1 VYGWRVFQSGYR
13 QRGRSHLK
21 CVMRQPT
28 ATTLPKAK
36 KRLSEGTSIPTSAHT
51 MRHDPILQ
59 ELWAIKAEINKE
71 AHYDVATLLR
81 NAQSV
86 VKGMRSA

>member
-1 VYGWRVFQSGYR
+1 MKS
-13 QRGRSHLK
+13 LK
-21 CVMRQPT
+21 NSASAV
-28 ATTLPKAK
+28 LPKSQ
-36 KRLSEGTSIPTSAHT
+36 KRLAKGTSTSASAHP

-86 VKGMRSA
+86 VKGMRAA

>member
-1 VYGWRVFQSGYR
+1 MKS
-13 QRGRSHLK
+13 LK
-21 CVMRQPT
+21 SST
-28 ATTLPKAK
+28 SAELPKLE
-36 KRLSEGTSIPTSAHT
+36 KRQSKGASVPASAHR

-86 VKGMRSA
+86 VKAMRAA

>member
-1 VYGWRVFQSGYR
+1 MKS
-13 QRGRSHLK
+13 LK
-21 CVMRQPT
+21 KS
-28 ATTLPKAK
+28 ASAALPKSDKPLRKGAAM
-36 KRLSEGTSIPTSAHT
+36 PASAHP

-86 VKGMRSA
+86 VKGMRAA